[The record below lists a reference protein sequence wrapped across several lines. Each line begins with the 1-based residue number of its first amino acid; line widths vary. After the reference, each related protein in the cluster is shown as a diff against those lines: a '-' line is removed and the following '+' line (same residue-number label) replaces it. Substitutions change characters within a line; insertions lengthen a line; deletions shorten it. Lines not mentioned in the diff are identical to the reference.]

1 MKKKYHVVLTQ
12 NEPEIIAFKKSLP
25 LGAFSNTVVKIM
37 TESLKDEVATI
48 SMNFKIR
55 PVIKDMHTKISL
67 NDDLVKKFCK
77 KFGCQKGNLTSYIK
91 REVKK
96 CIQKNLDFKPSDRL
110 EAEFVKSE
118 YNNVFIRAY
127 QNLDSLH
134 EGGEKNRVLE
144 QQLIKSFYQMLN
156 EIKPEEN

>member
-25 LGAFSNTVVKIM
+25 QGSFSNTVVKIM
-37 TESLKDEVATI
+37 TESLKDEVAI
-48 SMNFKIR
+48 IPMNFKIK
-55 PVIKDMHTKISL
+55 PVIKDVHTKISL
-67 NDDLVKKFCK
+67 SDDLVQKFCK

-96 CIQKNLDFKPSDRL
+96 CIQKNLNFKPSDRL
-110 EAEFVKSE
+110 EAEFVKNA
-118 YNNVFIRAY
+118 YNNVFNRAY
-127 QNLDSLH
+127 QNLDSLP
-134 EGGEKNRVLE
+134 EGSEKNKALE

-156 EIKPEEN
+156 EIKTEEN